1 MRVTPA
7 AVLLGAILVTAPAG
21 AQAWRTIEVSRQLH
35 DTAARRVSVEYSAG
49 KLTVRAAEAPFLYQ
63 MWLRYDE
70 ARGDPVHRS
79 DDDGRTLHLGL
90 RRESSGVSFRR
101 RGEEGEMRLA
111 LTKEAPLD
119 LSFDMGAAQAD
130 LDLTGLALSDLRVR
144 SGASET
150 TLRIGA
156 PNPVPMRALQIDV
169 GAAALHATGLANAN
183 TGEVRVAG
191 GVGGVELS
199 FDGEW
204 TRDIEASANV
214 ALGGL
219 TVRVPSDVG
228 VRVEV
233 GKVLASFEHDGLVKR
248 GDAYYSPNW
257 DSATRHLRLK
267 AETVFGKLEVEQMAR

>member
-1 MRVTPA
+1 
-7 AVLLGAILVTAPAG
+7 
-21 AQAWRTIEVSRQLH
+21 
-35 DTAARRVSVEYSAG
+35 
-49 KLTVRAAEAPFLYQ
+49 
-63 MWLRYDE
+63 
-70 ARGDPVHRS
+70 
-79 DDDGRTLHLGL
+79 
-90 RRESSGVSFRR
+90 
-101 RGEEGEMRLA
+101 MRLA

-119 LSFDMGAAQAD
+119 LSFDMGAVQAD
-130 LDLTGLALSDLRVR
+130 LDLTGLAVSGLRVR

-150 TLRIGA
+150 TLRFGE

-169 GAAALHATGLANAN
+169 GAAALRATGLGNAN
-183 TGEVRVAG
+183 TGEVRVNG

-233 GKVLASFEHDGLVKR
+233 GKVLASFEHEGLVKR
-248 GDAYYSPNW
+248 GDAYYSTNW
-257 DSATRHLRLK
+257 ESASRHLRLK
-267 AETVFGKLEVEQMAR
+267 AETVFGKLEVGPTER